1 MEDTQLK
8 DNQHD
13 NNQPE
18 NNLSSISEQQDST
31 SNPENS
37 PKKRFNVPRNV
48 IFAFSIIS
56 LCFVILF
63 CGA

>member
-1 MEDTQLK
+1 MKMEDTQLK

-37 PKKRFNVPRNV
+37 PKKTIRR
-48 IFAFSIIS
+48 ST
-56 LCFVILF
+56 
-63 CGA
+63 